1 MELGLII
8 LVAVI
13 GLAIFLFE
21 WGMLRSV
28 YSPEKEDN
36 KKIKER
42 IAKLKQK
49 TQLPQEESLIKDD
62 YLQKSSNFYRK
73 ASLVPGFNKITTWA
87 EQAGESIKIEK
98 FVWTSAA
105 FSAGFFMGGWFLL
118 NNFLIALLVALI
130 AFFIPTIKLFMKKN
144 KRLNQFDEQLPEA
157 LDIMTRALR
166 AGHPFSHTLKLVA
179 DELNGAISEEMALTF
194 AELNFGVSVDVALT
208 NLIRRVPSKALKSLV
223 TAILLQRETGGNLA
237 EILEKIG
244 GVVRGSY
251 RFQRKLKTLSAEGKL
266 SSVVLASVPLVLA
279 AGISVIAPDIV
290 SELITNPKGHTLLY
304 GAGTLYVIGFI
315 WISRVIK
322 IEV

>member
-1 MELGLII
+1 METGLII
-8 LVAVI
+8 LVAII
-13 GLAIFLFE
+13 GIAIFLFE

-28 YSPEKEDN
+28 YSPEKDDS
-36 KKIKER
+36 KKVKER
-42 IAKLKQK
+42 IASLKQEK
-49 TQLPQEESLIKDD
+49 KAPEEESLLKDG
-62 YLQKSSNFYRK
+62 YLHKSSDIYRK
-73 ASLVPGFNKITTWA
+73 MSGVPGFSLIIIWS
-87 EQAGESIKIEK
+87 EQAGETIKADK
-98 FVWTSAA
+98 FLWTSLGTAA
-105 FSAGFFMGGWFLL
+105 VFGIFSWLVL
-118 NNFLIALLVALI
+118 SNILISIPATLFG
-130 AFFIPTIKLFMKKN
+130 FFIPTIKLYLKKN

-194 AELNFGVSVDVALT
+194 AELNFGVAVDEALS

-237 EILEKIG
+237 EILEKIS

-251 RFQRKLKTLSAEGKL
+251 KFQRKLKSLSAEGKL
-266 SSVVLASVPLVLA
+266 SAVVLASVPLVLG
-279 AGISVIAPDIV
+279 AGISLIAPDIV

>member
-1 MELGLII
+1 METGLII
-8 LVAVI
+8 FVVIVGIAV
-13 GLAIFLFE
+13 FLFE

-28 YSPEKEDN
+28 YSPEKDDN
-36 KKIKER
+36 KKVKER
-42 IAKLKQK
+42 IEKLKQQK
-49 TQLPQEESLIKDD
+49 KAPEEESLIKDD
-62 YLQKSSNFYRK
+62 YLQQNSDFYRNVSK
-73 ASLVPGFNKITTWA
+73 IPGFSVIPKWA
-87 EQAGESIKIEK
+87 EQAGESIKFDK

-105 FSAGFFMGGWFLL
+105 VAVGGFMISWLL
-118 NNFLIALLVALI
+118 LSNLAISIPVAL
-130 AFFIPTIKLFMKKN
+130 AGLFFPTIKLYLKKQ

-166 AGHPFSHTLKLVA
+166 AGHPFSHALKLVA

-194 AELNFGVSVDVALT
+194 AELNFGISVDVALS

-237 EILEKIG
+237 EILEKIS
-244 GVVRGSY
+244 GVIRGSY

-266 SSVVLASVPLVLA
+266 SAVVLASVPLVLA

-315 WISRVIK
+315 WIARVVK